1 MLRVQGA
8 RSWLAAA
15 GTKKGFVGRMRS
27 LLLALTA
34 LVCMAP
40 AVEASTRDQRTSA
53 VPSSAAAQSQRS
65 TQTASTPARTTQ
77 TSSQARP
84 QQAAAQPARSTGSNL
99 RPGDVRTSSGGVLVR
114 GTSAATVSREAPAT
128 RAPQAT
134 ARNAVA
140 NCTPTAGRTSCAPAR
155 SSVAGWQSGLPRA
168 DYAQRDCPDGTLA
181 TLARGHED
189 VVRCMPF

>member
-1 MLRVQGA
+1 
-8 RSWLAAA
+8 
-15 GTKKGFVGRMRS
+15 MRS

-53 VPSSAAAQSQRS
+53 VPSSAAPQSQRS

-77 TSSQARP
+77 TSTTQTSSQARP
-84 QQAAAQPARSTGSNL
+84 QQAAAQPARAQASNL

-114 GTSAATVSREAPAT
+114 GASAATVSREAPAARPT
-128 RAPQAT
+128 QAT

-140 NCTPTAGRTSCAPAR
+140 NCTPTAGRTACAPAR
-155 SSVAGWQSGLPRA
+155 SSVAGWQAGLPRA

>member
-1 MLRVQGA
+1 
-8 RSWLAAA
+8 
-15 GTKKGFVGRMRS
+15 MRS
-27 LLLALTA
+27 LLLALMA

-40 AVEASTRDQRTSA
+40 AVEASTRDQRTTA
-53 VPSSAAAQSQRS
+53 VPSSAAPQSQRS
-65 TQTASTPARTTQ
+65 TQTAATPARTTQ
-77 TSSQARP
+77 TSPSQTRP
-84 QQAAAQPARSTGSNL
+84 QQAAAQPARNTASNL

-134 ARNAVA
+134 VRNAVA
-140 NCTPTAGRTSCAPAR
+140 NCTQRNGRTNCAPAR

>member
-1 MLRVQGA
+1 
-8 RSWLAAA
+8 
-15 GTKKGFVGRMRS
+15 MRS
-27 LLLALTA
+27 LLLALMA

-40 AVEASTRDQRTSA
+40 AVEASTRDQRTTA
-53 VPSSAAAQSQRS
+53 VPSSAAPQSQRS
-65 TQTASTPARTTQ
+65 TQTAATPARTTQ
-77 TSSQARP
+77 TSTTQTSSQART
-84 QQAAAQPARSTGSNL
+84 QQAAAQPARNTASNL

-134 ARNAVA
+134 VRNAVA
-140 NCTPTAGRTSCAPAR
+140 NCSQRNGRTSCAPAR

-168 DYAQRDCPDGTLA
+168 DYAQRECPEGTFA
-181 TLARGHED
+181 ALARGHED

>member
-1 MLRVQGA
+1 
-8 RSWLAAA
+8 
-15 GTKKGFVGRMRS
+15 MRS

-34 LVCMAP
+34 LVCIAP

-53 VPSSAAAQSQRS
+53 VPSSAAPQSQRS
-65 TQTASTPARTTQ
+65 TQTAATPARTTQTSTTQ